1 VPVRGGADGTGAAF
15 DWGRTALPVRGG
27 AGGTGAAFDWGGTAV
42 PVRGEAGGTGAAF
55 DWGGTAVAVLGG
67 VDGTGAAFDWGG
79 TPVPVLGGVD
89 GTCVARVDG
98 PRLEEAI
105 PEVDIGGPGDAP
117 SFVLGASSL
126 TPIHKTSVAL
136 TAATAVLNRRVE
148 AFLSSCNAVG
158 LTRSACGSSL
168 DTGTPCGGVARG
180 ASRGGDAASW
190 RSSPAGS
197 SMVPFSFAKAASR
210 SRRSRGRRS
219 PGPWLIVVRLGLR
232 PQ

>member
-1 VPVRGGADGTGAAF
+1 VRGGVDGTGAAF
-15 DWGRTALPVRGG
+15 DWGGAALPVRGA
-27 AGGTGAAFDWGGTAV
+27 AGGTGAAFDWGGTAL
-42 PVRGEAGGTGAAF
+42 PVRGAAGSTGAAF
-55 DWGGTAVAVLGG
+55 DWGGA
-67 VDGTGAAFDWGG
+67 
-79 TPVPVLGGVD
+79 PVLGGVD
-89 GTCVARVDG
+89 GACVARVDG

-126 TPIHKTSVAL
+126 TPIHKTSIAL
-136 TAATAVLNRRVE
+136 TAATALLNSRVE
-148 AFLSSCNAVG
+148 AFLSSCNPVG

-168 DTGTPCGGVARG
+168 YTGTPCGGVARG
-180 ASRGGDAASW
+180 ASPGGDAASW